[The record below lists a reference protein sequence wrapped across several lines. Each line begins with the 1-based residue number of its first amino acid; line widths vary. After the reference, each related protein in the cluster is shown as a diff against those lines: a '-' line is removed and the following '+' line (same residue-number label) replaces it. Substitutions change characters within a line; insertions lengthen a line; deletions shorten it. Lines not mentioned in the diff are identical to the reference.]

1 MVQFGTNGLLS
12 TCHSSRRSGCTCPKG
27 PRIDGSEVM
36 ARSRSANASSIFKTP
51 AWNLHIGKVI
61 QSIGSPFFHE
71 ELIGLL
77 DMTVAS
83 DAFWIIRY
91 AGETNPDVVFT
102 RGVSAQTRRVY
113 SKICASIDPFSAR
126 WRSERQS
133 GIFTLD
139 QLRSNDAAYKRY
151 SDVFLAAAGMDDELG
166 IILPITA
173 HSCFAIFLE
182 RKHGF
187 FTEDEVRNLETVYP
201 AIEGCCQ
208 SHLGLLFNET
218 RKSDFSAGAPAI
230 QSPRALFDHAGH
242 HVYSN
247 GNWSQATHRFPKLKQ
262 LSAALAVSGAVEQ
275 ISEEWILR
283 TKRLNSDFP
292 LAPNG
297 AMLVLEK
304 VTAAP
309 TSYVSNEVADPL
321 TVFTRRERDVLRLVL
336 KGMKNPEISST
347 LGVGGGSI
355 RNIKLRL
362 YRKSGVASEGELVS
376 KFIAFAKDSD
386 ANK

>member
-1 MVQFGTNGLLS
+1 MVQFGTNGLPG
-12 TCHSSRRSGCTCPKG
+12 TCHSAGRGGCTCPKG
-27 PRIDGSEVM
+27 PGIEGSEAM
-36 ARSRSANASSIFKTP
+36 GRSRSANVSTIFRTP
-51 AWNLHIGKVI
+51 AWNLRIGKVL

-71 ELIGLL
+71 ELIDLL

-91 AGETNPDVVFT
+91 AGGAIPDVVFT

-113 SKICASIDPFSAR
+113 SKVCAPIDPFSAR

-166 IILPITA
+166 IILPVTT

-182 RKHGF
+182 RKHGY

-208 SHLGLLFNET
+208 SHLSLLFNET

-230 QSPRALFDHAGH
+230 QSPSALFDHAGH

-262 LSAALAVSGAVEQ
+262 RAAALAVSGGVEQ
-275 ISEEWILR
+275 FSEEWILR

-297 AMLVLEK
+297 AMLLLEK

-309 TSYVSNEVADPL
+309 ASRESNEVAGPV

-336 KGMKNPEISST
+336 KGMKNSEISST

-376 KFIAFAKDSD
+376 KFIAFDDES
-386 ANK
+386 

>member
-1 MVQFGTNGLLS
+1 MVQFGTNSLFG
-12 TCHSSRRSGCTCPKG
+12 TCHLVGRGGSSCPKG
-27 PRIDGSEVM
+27 LRIKGSEAM
-36 ARSRSANASSIFKTP
+36 GRSRRANVSTIFRTP
-51 AWNLHIGKVI
+51 AWNLRIGKVLE
-61 QSIGSPFFHE
+61 SIGSPFFHE

-77 DMTVAS
+77 EITILS

-91 AGETNPDVVFT
+91 AGEAIPDVVFT

-113 SKICASIDPFSAR
+113 SKVCAPIDPFSAR
-126 WRSERQS
+126 WRSGRQS
-133 GIFTLD
+133 GIFTLE

-151 SDVFLAAAGMDDELG
+151 SDVFLAAAGMDDEVG
-166 IILPITA
+166 MILPVTA

-218 RKSDFSAGAPAI
+218 RKSDFSAGAPAV
-230 QSPRALFDHAGH
+230 QSPSALFDHAGN

-262 LSAALAVSGAVEQ
+262 LAAALAVTGGVEQ
-275 ISEEWILR
+275 VSEEWILR

-297 AMLVLEK
+297 AMLVLDK

-309 TSYVSNEVADPL
+309 ASRESNEVAGPL

-376 KFIAFAKDSD
+376 KFIAFAND
-386 ANK
+386 A